1 MLFYKALF
9 KKNLKSGF
17 IPGTVTSDINEAYK
31 WFRRYNS
38 NKRLTYGICGGGIV
52 VIIKFEFDETTLASS
67 DKFQSP
73 GVREHSREN
82 CWTSSLKTKAQI
94 NTVINNYNIIDIN
107 TILNQLH

>member
-9 KKNLKSGF
+9 EEDLKPGF

-38 NKRLTYGICGGGIV
+38 KKRLTYGICGSGLV
-52 VIIKFEFDETTLASS
+52 VIIKFLLDETTLATSEY
-67 DKFQSP
+67 FQAS
-73 GVREHSREN
+73 GVKEHSRIN

-94 NTVINNYNIIDIN
+94 NTVINNYSIVDIN
-107 TILNQLH
+107 TIINQLH